1 MKHYAIRHLTHFS
14 YDEPISETMMEVR
27 MQPATLERQRCL
39 QFVIETQ
46 PRARTFVYQDFLRN
60 WVHYFDIPRRHR
72 HLTITARAQV
82 EVSDTLPIPDTL
94 PLATWQEVER
104 WATQAEYWDYRQP
117 SQFAQ
122 WSDAV
127 VGFVDSLAVNTRT
140 RDPLGIVRLVMEA
153 IHTQFEYAPN
163 ATRVDSPVDEVIE
176 SRRGVCQDFSHVMIA
191 TLRRVGLPVRYISGY
206 IAPDNADVSDPTS
219 IATHAWVEVCLPQ
232 LGWIGF
238 DPTHNITTGTR
249 HVQIASGRDY
259 SDVPPTRGVFKGRA
273 GSVLEVSVEI
283 NSAAAPAAVNDV
295 PPAATMAWSAPR
307 PDDSQ
312 EQQQQQ
318 QQQ

>member
-1 MKHYAIRHLTHFS
+1 MKHYAIRHLTQFS

-27 MQPATLERQRCL
+27 MQPATLDRQRCL

-46 PRARTFVYQDFLRN
+46 PHAHTFVYQDSLGN

-72 HLTITARAQV
+72 HLSITARAQV
-82 EVSDTLPIPDTL
+82 EVSDAPAIPDTL
-94 PLATWQEVER
+94 PMETWQEVEG
-104 WATQAEYWDYRQP
+104 WAADAQYWDYRQP
-117 SQFAQ
+117 SQFAL

-127 VGFVDSLAVNTRT
+127 VGFVDSLALDTRT
-140 RDPLGIVRLVMEA
+140 HDPLSLVRLVMAA
-153 IHTQFEYAPN
+153 IHAQFEYVPN
-163 ATRVDSPVDEVIE
+163 ATRVDSPVDEAIE

-238 DPTHNITTGTR
+238 DPTHNITIGTR
-249 HVQIASGRDY
+249 HVQIAAGRDY
-259 SDVPPTRGVFKGRA
+259 ADVPPTRGVFKGRA

-283 NSAAAPAAVNDV
+283 NSAAAPTAVNGEL
-295 PPAATMAWSAPR
+295 PAVKSWSAPR
-307 PDDSQ
+307 PDDIQ
-312 EQQQQQ
+312 GQQQQQ
-318 QQQ
+318 Q